1 MGYENNGI
9 SKSDNSSLNPNISQ
23 LPPPSAVIQNGGPPA
38 TEASAAV
45 TTSPGM
51 ATNAN
56 IFHAFVYVMYY
67 YLVPKERHD
76 LKKTRLENSILN
88 WINSIFSKA

>member
-56 IFHAFVYVMYY
+56 IFHAFVCVLLSGSKREARFEKDTSGKQ
-67 YLVPKERHD
+67 YLKLD
-76 LKKTRLENSILN
+76 
-88 WINSIFSKA
+88 